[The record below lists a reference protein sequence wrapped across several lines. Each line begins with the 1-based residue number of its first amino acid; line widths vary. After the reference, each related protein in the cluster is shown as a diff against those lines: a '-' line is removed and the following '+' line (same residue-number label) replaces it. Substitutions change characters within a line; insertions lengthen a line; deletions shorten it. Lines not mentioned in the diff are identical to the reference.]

1 MHPFLRGGLEQWLTE
16 VPRSTAEGLV
26 TGLGPYGLCPAW
38 RAVEM
43 AAKRSSLQPPARLP
57 GGEHSL
63 PPVSPHRRLKL
74 PPGRADLTAA
84 PGSSAGVTESHG
96 TLRGQGNIPLL
107 WATGEPRSFAERP
120 NNYSLHAP
128 CPFQRPFLLFCLFAD
143 FLKVPFS
150 YVSHYTSFQ

>member
-1 MHPFLRGGLEQWLTE
+1 
-16 VPRSTAEGLV
+16 
-26 TGLGPYGLCPAW
+26 
-38 RAVEM
+38 M

-96 TLRGQGNIPLL
+96 TLRGQGNIPLP